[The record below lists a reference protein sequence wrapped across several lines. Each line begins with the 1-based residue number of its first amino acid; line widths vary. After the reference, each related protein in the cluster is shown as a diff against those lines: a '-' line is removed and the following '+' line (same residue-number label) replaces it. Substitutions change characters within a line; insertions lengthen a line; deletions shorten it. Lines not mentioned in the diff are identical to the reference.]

1 MNLNCNGSLMELFAE
16 INKFRLL
23 VEKAFNELLKS
34 FKLASIVK
42 LYAITNKL
50 LPLALENLYGIDK
63 KALR

>member
-1 MNLNCNGSLMELFAE
+1 MNLNCNGSLMGLFAE

-23 VEKAFNELLKS
+23 VEKAFNKLLKS

-50 LPLALENLYGIDK
+50 LRKTVLLANFEYGNSFV
-63 KALR
+63 